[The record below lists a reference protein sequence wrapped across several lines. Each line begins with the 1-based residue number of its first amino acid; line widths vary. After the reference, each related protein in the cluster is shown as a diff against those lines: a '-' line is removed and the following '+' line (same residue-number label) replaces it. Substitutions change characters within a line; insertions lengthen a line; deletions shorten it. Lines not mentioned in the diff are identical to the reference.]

1 MEIKHKH
8 TGQRGMFYIS
18 SEDDT
23 VLAEIIYSMQGE
35 NSMILEHT
43 EVDEELKGQNIGY
56 QLVSAAANYARTH
69 GLKLVPVCPFA
80 NSVINK
86 KPEFKDLL
94 AS

>member
-1 MEIKHKH
+1 
-8 TGQRGMFYIS
+8 MFYIS
-18 SEDDT
+18 GEDDT
-23 VLAEIIYSMQGE
+23 VLAEIIYTLQGE

-56 QLVSAAANYARTH
+56 QLVSAAASYARNH

-80 NSVINK
+80 SSVINK

-94 AS
+94 AG